1 MPQVKEAGPR
11 RVLVVDDAQSVR
23 VYLADLLQ
31 ASGYEVDTAS
41 DGSRALALIEG
52 GANPDAV
59 LLDVRMPETDGIKAL
74 EAIREASPELPVVM
88 LSVEGR
94 TSTIVTAM
102 QLGADDYLTKPFQDE
117 EIEFALRKVLAAA
130 DRVRENGSP
139 VAALAASVDETAV
152 WSSPAMQATRRTL
165 EQVGSTDVT
174 VLIEGESGVGKEV
187 VARAAHS
194 LSNRS
199 ERPFVKVNCAALP
212 ESLLES
218 ELFGYEK
225 GAFTGAAARKYGK
238 FELAHTGTIF
248 LDEIGEMAPGL
259 QAKLLQVLQD
269 AEFTRLGGNEDIHVD
284 VRIITATNRHLA
296 ELVRQGRFRE
306 DLFFRL
312 DVVKVT
318 IPPLRE
324 RIEEIP
330 VLVES
335 FQRRFAARYG
345 KHPTP
350 ISEELLSA
358 FADYPFKGNVRELEN
373 MVRRIVVLESEESIL
388 AEIAEQRGA
397 ARFGGETLHALLEE
411 LEDNAG
417 DLPLR
422 EVGQRASREVERE
435 VIDQVLLRTGW
446 NRKQAA
452 RLLGVSYKTL
462 LHKIREC
469 GLHPL

>member
-1 MPQVKEAGPR
+1 
-11 RVLVVDDAQSVR
+11 
-23 VYLADLLQ
+23 
-31 ASGYEVDTAS
+31 
-41 DGSRALALIEG
+41 
-52 GANPDAV
+52 V
-59 LLDVRMPETDGIKAL
+59 LLDVRMPETDGLETL
-74 EAIREASPELPVVM
+74 EAIREASPGLPVVM

-94 TSTIVTAM
+94 TSTIVRAM

-117 EIEFALRKVLAAA
+117 EVELALRKVLTAS
-130 DRVRENGSP
+130 DRVREKGYP
-139 VAALAASVDETAV
+139 VAEVEVAVDETAV

-165 EQVGSTDVT
+165 EQVGTTNVT
-174 VLIEGESGVGKEV
+174 VLIQGESGVGKEV
-187 VARAAHS
+187 VARTAHS
-194 LSNRS
+194 LSDRS

-212 ESLLES
+212 ETLLES
-218 ELFGYEK
+218 ELFGYEQ

-248 LDEIGEMAPGL
+248 LDEIGEMALGL

-284 VRIITATNRHLA
+284 VRIITATNRNLA
-296 ELVRQGRFRE
+296 ELVQQGRFRE

-312 DVVKVT
+312 DVVNVT

-324 RIEEIP
+324 RMEEIP
-330 VLVES
+330 ALLES

-345 KHPTP
+345 KHLMPA
-350 ISEELLSA
+350 SEELLAA
-358 FADYPFKGNVRELEN
+358 FADYPFNGNVRELEN
-373 MVRRIVVLESEESIL
+373 MVRRTVVLESEESIL
-388 AEIAEQRGA
+388 AEIAEQKGA
-397 ARFGGETLHALLEE
+397 ARFGGESLHALLEE